1 MLYLTVPFEQKELAK
16 QLGAKWDPKE
26 KKWYVESQNDY
37 VKFKEWVDGCIIV
50 KDNFLIVEG
59 QQTCWKCRENTKV
72 YAVGVLSDN
81 IIDLDRPTVSVQ
93 KDTGYDLQLW
103 ALNDEIPKKIK
114 EELSTKFGCKFKY
127 SYTERRSYFANV
139 CSHCDS
145 LQGNFF
151 LYNEPDSPFG
161 YMNDSELTL
170 YKYDLKEDVD
180 SWLVL
185 DRSISPNY
193 FYLRRC
199 KFAEKS

>member
-26 KKWYVESQNDY
+26 KKWYVENQNDY

-59 QQTCWKCRENTKV
+59 QQSCWKCHKNTKV
-72 YAVGVLSDN
+72 YAVGALSDN

-103 ALNDEIPKKIK
+103 ALNDEIPKKIR

-127 SYTERRSYFANV
+127 SYTEKRNYFANV

-170 YKYDLKEDVD
+170 YKYELKEDVG

-185 DRSISPNY
+185 DRSISPDY

-199 KFAEKS
+199 KPANMT